1 MGNIKKFWL
10 RFWVV
15 FLFHIVIKSFD
26 LSFPNGPFELNIRS
40 LVFSVFFIVYGLTAW
55 QIGDYMNIYFR
66 RWVNTIERE
75 RSRILAHIL
84 LHIILGYLL
93 VFSLNYLY
101 RLGDVHLFN
110 KGDLWK
116 NILWFNPELTISLLS
131 MYLIVL
137 GFDSYFQVQKKLQ
150 DELLK
155 AKELERENLL
165 AQYRALKAQIEPH
178 FLFNSLSVLSSLVYE
193 DADLSADFIMK
204 MSKTLRYIIEKNEFH
219 LVQLSEELGFL
230 EAYFFLIRTRLETGV
245 ILEERLE
252 KSFVENTF
260 LPPVSLQILVENA
273 INHNK
278 YNPDDPLKI
287 TIESENDF
295 IVVRNNLNPRMKA
308 ESSTQTGLMNL
319 SKRYELV
326 SQKQVIIQKTDD
338 EFIVKLPTLNHSDYE
353 RFNI

>member
-1 MGNIKKFWL
+1 MGNIRKFWL

-40 LVFSVFFIVYGLTAW
+40 LAFSIFFIAYGLIVW
-55 QIGDYMNIYFR
+55 QISDYLNTYFQK
-66 RWVNTIERE
+66 WVKKIKRE
-75 RSRILAHIL
+75 RRKILVHTS
-84 LHIILGYLL
+84 LHVILGYFFVLS
-93 VFSLNYLY
+93 FNHLY
-101 RLGDVHLFN
+101 RIGDILFFDN
-110 KGDLWK
+110 EHLWK
-116 NILWFNPELTISLLS
+116 DILWVNPELTISLLS
-131 MYLIVL
+131 MYLIVF
-137 GFDSYFQVQKKLQ
+137 GFDSYSQIQKRLQ

-155 AKELERENLL
+155 TKEMERENLF
-165 AQYRALKAQIEPH
+165 AQYKALKAQIEPH

-193 DADLSADFIMK
+193 DADTSAYFITK

-230 EAYFFLIRTRLETGV
+230 ESYFFLIKTRLENGV
-245 ILEERLE
+245 ILENNLE
-252 KSFVENTF
+252 KSFVGNIY

-287 TIESENDF
+287 TIGQEREF
-295 IVVRNNLNPRMKA
+295 VVVRNNLNPRMRT
-308 ESSTQTGLMNL
+308 EPSTQTGLTNL
-319 SKRYELV
+319 SKRYALV
-326 SQKQVIIQKTDD
+326 SQKQVIIKKTEN
-338 EFIVKLPTLNHSDYE
+338 EFIVKLPILTLSDYE

>member
-1 MGNIKKFWL
+1 MGNIRKFWL

-40 LVFSVFFIVYGLTAW
+40 VVFTLFFMVYGLTIW
-55 QIGDYMNIYFR
+55 QIGDYMNVFFQ
-66 RWVNTIERE
+66 RWVSNIKNE
-75 RSRILAHIL
+75 RSRIFTHIL
-84 LHIILGYLL
+84 LHLVLGYLL
-93 VFSLNYLY
+93 VLSLNYLY
-101 RLGDVHLFN
+101 RMGDVHLFN
-110 KGDLWK
+110 RGDQWK
-116 NILWFNPELTISLLS
+116 DILWVNPELTISLLS
-131 MYLIVL
+131 MYLVVL
-137 GFDSYFQVQKKLQ
+137 GFDSYFQIQRKLQ

-178 FLFNSLSVLSSLVYE
+178 FLFNSLSVLSSLVYK

-219 LVQLSEELGFL
+219 LVRLSEELGFL
-230 EAYFFLIRTRLETGV
+230 DAYFFLIKTRLEDGV
-245 ILEERLE
+245 LLENNLE

-260 LPPVSLQILVENA
+260 LPPVSLQVLVENA

-278 YNPDDPLKI
+278 YNPDEPLKI
-287 TIESENDF
+287 IIESDHNF
-295 IVVRNNLNPRMKA
+295 IVVRNNLNPRMKK

-326 SQKQVIIQKTDD
+326 SQKQVIIQKSEN
-338 EFIVKLPTLNHSDYE
+338 EFVVKLPVLNLSDYE